1 MPAPRPDVEL
11 KGHCSVVHDGT
22 LYTYSPDAFQ
32 ALELRPGGEWSQLD
46 RGVQVTG
53 AACVRVIPDGDLSK
67 AALYL
72 VGGSVDPSITH
83 YPGLERWSFTEKRW
97 EWIWPVTSVTTN
109 RRNHGATYLPASQEI
124 LIYSGSQETGSSF
137 APSSETFV
145 ISVHAPHAVR
155 ALSATAPPVVAP
167 MLMPWNESHAVML
180 GGGAQN
186 KQVFLFGP
194 DRGWSDLGPQ
204 LAEGFRDQSSTRA
217 SIVTGG
223 DGSKILEIFNMGV
236 SPNQVTGVVLA
247 NGDGSAASPS
257 QTGGERPAKRR
268 RRDINTGDWPA
279 YNSTSAPTTTR
290 SGFSIAQ
297 DENGVAFITGGN
309 ADDPLSIFDQ
319 RENTWLDAASFFE
332 GDQVVVISSFTSVPA
347 SRPIPSSTSTPTSSS
362 TAAATTPVAPGPNKS
377 RMLTV
382 LGATLGAIFG
392 IAAISI
398 ILLLLL
404 RWKRQRRKRAG
415 GGGYVEKDR
424 NRLSF
429 QDQGAEFMSEAG
441 GSIGH
446 SYTTSKNISQSS
458 IAIMSGK
465 IPSGHKRGLGPH
477 GSDAST
483 AGLMHK
489 KSPLAYN
496 DPVELTRIGEEQE
509 VQITEKPVA
518 RIEPP
523 PPAAVRDPTP
533 LTAESPPR
541 RTRSSGWSRYFTNNQ
556 ATNLAR
562 MPSGRSTYASDL
574 SRSSAGSHS
583 EYTNS
588 ACLSQPS
595 QIVAPLDLHSAKYD
609 GQRLGQVPTGS
620 LTPGRSQEHVPG
632 SAAAFSN
639 SLSAHPSR
647 PHSDVSSVSS
657 FGDHNHGSSTSG
669 ATGLH
674 TGATTWDPVSDP
686 VWNARPV
693 SSVYTESLHGSPHLG
708 KDAPSSFYS
717 AQFGP
722 KSATAS
728 RLIAGGVQQGDRG
741 STMTVFPGGVP
752 EPGMPVRQAA
762 KGNVPPPR
770 PERTDLGHQDMSW
783 LKF

>member
-72 VGGSVDPSITH
+72 VGGSVDPSITN

-109 RRNHGATYLPASQEI
+109 RRNHGAAYLPASQEI

-145 ISVHAPHAVR
+145 ISVHPPHAVR

-204 LAEGFRDQSSTRA
+204 LAEGFQDQSSTRA

-268 RRDINTGDWPA
+268 RRDVNTGDWPA

-319 RENTWLDAASFFE
+319 RENTWLNATSFFE
-332 GDQVVVISSFTSVPA
+332 GDQVVVVSSFTSVPA

-362 TAAATTPVAPGPNKS
+362 TAAAATPVAPGPNKS

-509 VQITEKPVA
+509 IQITEKPVA

-562 MPSGRSTYASDL
+562 MPSSRSTYASDL
-574 SRSSAGSHS
+574 SRSSAGSRS

-588 ACLSQPS
+588 AYLSQPS

-620 LTPGRSQEHVPG
+620 LTPGHSQEHVPG
-632 SAAAFSN
+632 SVAAFSN

-657 FGDHNHGSSTSG
+657 FGDHNHGSTSG

-686 VWNARPV
+686 AWNARPV

-708 KDAPSSFYS
+708 KDTSSSFYS

-728 RLIAGGVQQGDRG
+728 RLIAGGVQQPDRG

-752 EPGMPVRQAA
+752 EPEMPVRQAA